1 MAGDAFG
8 RAIRDR
14 HRGEKTDR
22 LVQRDGPE
30 TREHTVDRYLAEI
43 GDEDVAWLDEYVDG
57 PVLDMGAGAG
67 RFALSFQDRHE
78 TVAIEASEALVET
91 MRSRGVDDARR
102 VDMFAVREAFD
113 RDRFETVFSVG
124 TQVGL
129 AGSLP
134 GLRAFLGD
142 LAAVTTPEA
151 TAVFQLYDP
160 E

>member
-78 TVAIEASEALVET
+78 TVAIEAS
-91 MRSRGVDDARR
+91 R